1 MLELII
7 NYLIISVIFFILL
20 NTILDVRFEDMEKYN
35 KYYIIG
41 LKLKIS
47 IFWIIMIPI
56 YLIREVRKWIGES
69 K

>member
-7 NYLIISVIFFILL
+7 NYLIISIIFFILL

-35 KYYIIG
+35 KYYITG

-56 YLIREVRKWIGES
+56 YLIREVKKWIGEL

>member
-20 NTILDVRFEDMEKYN
+20 NTILDVRFEGMEKYN
-35 KYYIIG
+35 KYYIMG

-47 IFWIIMIPI
+47 ILWIIMIPI
-56 YLIREVRKWIGES
+56 YLIREVKKWIGES